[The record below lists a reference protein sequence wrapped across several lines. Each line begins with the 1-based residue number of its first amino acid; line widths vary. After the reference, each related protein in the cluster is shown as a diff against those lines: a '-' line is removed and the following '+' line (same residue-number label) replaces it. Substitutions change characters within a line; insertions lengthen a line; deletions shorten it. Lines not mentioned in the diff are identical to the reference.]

1 MNVVTVWKKRMPPA
15 PAGCP
20 PSRGR
25 AVLSAM
31 LAVVAALVPGLCGCA
46 GQPPAVR
53 VVRMATTTSTE
64 NSGLLAWLLPKFEK
78 ETGIRVDVIAVGSGK
93 AMELG
98 RAGDVDVI
106 LAHSREDEER
116 FMREGFG
123 RYRRDVMYND
133 FVLVGPRADPAGVRN
148 TRGTSAAFQAIAAA
162 GSPFVSRGDESG
174 THKAECRFWKDAGV
188 TPGGTW
194 YAEAGQ
200 AMGAVLI
207 MASNQQAY
215 TLTDRATFLR
225 MQPKLEL
232 EILLEGDPTLFN
244 QYGVIP
250 VDLARFGRPQKT
262 EAELFARWLVSPTGQ
277 RAIAEFGVA
286 EYGKPLFFPNAR
298 DAGR

>member
-1 MNVVTVWKKRMPPA
+1 MSFVT
-15 PAGCP
+15 AGQTGKP
-20 PSRGR
+20 TARTRRLSTQGWAARV
-25 AVLSAM
+25 AVG
-31 LAVVAALVPGLCGCA
+31 VVAAFLPGLCGCA

-98 RAGDVDVI
+98 RTGDVDVI

-116 FMREGFG
+116 FLREGFG

-133 FVLVGPRADPAGVRN
+133 FVVVGPRSDPAGVRN
-148 TRGTSAAFQAIAAA
+148 TRKTVEAFQAIAAA
-162 GSPFVSRGDESG
+162 GSAFVSRGDESG
-174 THKAECRFWKDAGV
+174 THKAERKFWKSAGV
-188 TPGGTW
+188 TPGGRW

-215 TLTDRATFLR
+215 TLTDRATYLKMR
-225 MQPKLEL
+225 PKVEL

-244 QYGVIP
+244 LYGVIP
-250 VDLARFGRPQKT
+250 VALGRFGRPEKP
-262 EAELFARWLVSPTGQ
+262 EAEVLARWLVSPAGQ
-277 RAIAEFGVA
+277 KAIADFGVA
-286 EYGKPLFFPNAR
+286 EYGRPLFFPNAQ
-298 DAGR
+298 DAAH